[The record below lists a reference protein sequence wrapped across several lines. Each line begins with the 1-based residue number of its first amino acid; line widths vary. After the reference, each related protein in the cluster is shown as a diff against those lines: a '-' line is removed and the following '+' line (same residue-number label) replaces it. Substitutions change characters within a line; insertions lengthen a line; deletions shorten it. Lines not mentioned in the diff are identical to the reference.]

1 MADEDCGNAVGGYL
15 RPADLLA
22 LGLGVRHARAHTGSY
37 HGKFYLAEHA
47 RLCRGEHG
55 LLLAGGGY
63 CPVLYSGRGI
73 LHLPHENRNLVDK
86 NRFIPYI
93 EQGKHS
99 FSFRL
104 TYDKRDTLKEKPVW
118 V

>member
-1 MADEDCGNAVGGYL
+1 MPKEDCGNAVGGYL
-15 RPADLLA
+15 RSADLIT
-22 LGLGVRHARAHTGSY
+22 LGVRHARAHTGSY

-55 LLLAGGGY
+55 LLLAGGY
-63 CPVLYSGRGI
+63 CAALYSGRGI
-73 LHLPHENRNLVDK
+73 PHPPHVNRNLVDK

-104 TYDKRDTLKEKPVW
+104 TYDKRDALEEKPVW

>member
-1 MADEDCGNAVGGYL
+1 MLSAVTCGL
-15 RPADLLA
+15 PICLPLA
-22 LGLGVRHARAHTGSY
+22 LAFAIPDRTRVRIMASSIWLNTPASAVANMASFWR
-37 HGKFYLAEHA
+37 
-47 RLCRGEHG
+47 
-55 LLLAGGGY
+55 GGY
-63 CPVLYSGRGI
+63 CAVLYSGRGI
-73 LHLPHENRNLVDK
+73 LHLPHVNRNLVDK

-104 TYDKRDTLKEKPVW
+104 TYDKRDALEDKPVW

>member
-1 MADEDCGNAVGGYL
+1 MQSEVTCGL
-15 RPADLLA
+15 PICFPLA
-22 LGLGVRHARAHTGSY
+22 LAFAIPDRTRVRIMASSIWLNTPVSAVANMASFWR
-37 HGKFYLAEHA
+37 
-47 RLCRGEHG
+47 
-55 LLLAGGGY
+55 GGGY

-73 LHLPHENRNLVDK
+73 LHPPHVNRNLVDK

-99 FSFRL
+99 FSSRL
-104 TYDKRDTLKEKPVW
+104 TYDKRDTLEEKPVW

>member
-1 MADEDCGNAVGGYL
+1 MLSAVTCGLPILLPLALAFAMPERTRVRIMASSIWLNTPASAVANMASFWRGGYF
-15 RPADLLA
+15 AA
-22 LGLGVRHARAHTGSY
+22 
-37 HGKFYLAEHA
+37 
-47 RLCRGEHG
+47 
-55 LLLAGGGY
+55 
-63 CPVLYSGRGI
+63 LYSGRGI
-73 LHLPHENRNLVDK
+73 LHPPHVNRNLVDK

-104 TYDKRDTLKEKPVW
+104 TYDKRDTLEEKPVW